1 MRKTMMKMNKRW
13 VYWLGIVVTV
23 TINLA
28 VADMQSDY
36 QNLVINTNGL
46 QNYWTFD
53 SVTVSDSN
61 LIEVYDVVGGKT
73 GVTTGS
79 ASDYSVDGQ
88 VKVKTG
94 LVGNTAYFPGGTDDS
109 SFENCILIPDSV
121 DVVTEY
127 IDDVNSVTT
136 GSPTCFDLDDGS
148 FTVEALVQTDALAEN
163 WCAIVTK
170 GDSTWRIARYKD
182 TEGVQCGASGLKTV
196 YNQWI
201 SLDSGLWHHV
211 ALCYDAS
218 ANTITS
224 WLDGVKVIAN
234 VTADNTISTDYF
246 LPVMIGGNCEKPER
260 EWKGYIDEV
269 AIYTVALTESQ
280 IQERIGLLDT
290 DPSAIDT
297 VDSISYW
304 TGDASEG
311 SFDSNTGWDK
321 TAPGSGD
328 TVVIGKDGQVT
339 CSGVHEIENL
349 EVGSSTDLGGY
360 DSSGP
365 GTLIMT
371 DGALSIT
378 GEEHCTIGSGDTGHV
393 IQSGGTLFFAGNDY
407 EIGEYVNGCG
417 THTMTGGELRIGYW
431 AQDPDFTGGWF
442 MTNDNSAGDDLA
454 IGRERKLDDQGN
466 PQVARGYL
474 TMSGDSVVR
483 VANDAYIPD
492 VGYAELSMTDQALI
506 HVGDDLRSASADNGE
521 GSITMSG
528 DSNLKV
534 EARFTVGDSN
544 GSSVTMTM
552 SDNALVEVGRYMTV
566 AGKDSLGE
574 AGVAT
579 LTIEDEATINVGAF
593 LYRGDVGG
601 DPGVTGDDIPT
612 ADRVADDQ
620 KMYIGA
626 GSEGDGNGT
635 VYQTG
640 SGSFV
645 SIGRELQ
652 IGYSSPGQYYL
663 SGGSL
668 VVRGD
673 GPVSGIDF
681 PSGLTSDSGYTDGG
695 GDLIIGYEA
704 SGVGL
709 LSIEGGDPNI
719 VRDCTVGLAGEGML
733 RVKGSDSKITIGGDL
748 GFGGDYLE
756 SEGGHG
762 MLDIVLTGSSQSL
775 IDVVGGAEDGTIHG
789 DLHLYDAYLTAGFDG
804 YRPASG
810 DYSSDPLEWL
820 IIRYAGIRTTS
831 EVFALSSS
839 LSDGSANGAIWSVR
853 YDDTAGE
860 IFLQITKVFMTGDA
874 DCDGDIDVSDLS
886 TLTEHWLS
894 SEDTVQWSDGDFND
908 DGTINLL
915 DFEKLA
921 RNWMQ

>member
-1 MRKTMMKMNKRW
+1 MQRNNIFIIKNPQCFLKRICLTVFVNFAVLLSAETSLDQPLSRHPASSIKITVHRGANNVAPENTIAAAEQCYIWGLSTVEVDVRTSKDGVLYLMHDSTVDRTTDGTGSIVNLTSRQINTLDAGSWFSSDFEGEHVPTLRSMMQWAKSRDMELYLDIKNANISDIIKLVTQEEMTEHIFCNGSSNILMHLNENAPAIKTKKSVTSIDELNAAYETYAIDIIEVHLPYLTSALVKRAHQ
-13 VYWLGIVVTV
+13 LGIEVMAWALSSNYTDYCAEY
-23 TINLA
+23 TATLEIGPDRINLNRPD
-28 VADMQSDY
+28 VF
-36 QNLVINTNGL
+36 VE
-46 QNYWTFD
+46 
-53 SVTVSDSN
+53 
-61 LIEVYDVVGGKT
+61 IEG
-73 GVTTGS
+73 
-79 ASDYSVDGQ
+79 
-88 VKVKTG
+88 
-94 LVGNTAYFPGGTDDS
+94 
-109 SFENCILIPDSV
+109 
-121 DVVTEY
+121 
-127 IDDVNSVTT
+127 
-136 GSPTCFDLDDGS
+136 
-148 FTVEALVQTDALAEN
+148 
-163 WCAIVTK
+163 
-170 GDSTWRIARYKD
+170 
-182 TEGVQCGASGLKTV
+182 
-196 YNQWI
+196 
-201 SLDSGLWHHV
+201 
-211 ALCYDAS
+211 
-218 ANTITS
+218 
-224 WLDGVKVIAN
+224 
-234 VTADNTISTDYF
+234 DYF
-246 LPVMIGGNCEKPER
+246 ETLENN
-260 EWKGYIDEV
+260 
-269 AIYTVALTESQ
+269 
-280 IQERIGLLDT
+280 DT
-290 DPSAIDT
+290 
-297 VDSISYW
+297 DSISYW
-304 TGDASEG
+304 TGDAPEG

-921 RNWMQ
+921 QNWMQL